1 VGKETWYLFW
11 AACFSVGCL
20 FAQPAAPIHV
30 TIKSAVAEAFFLL
43 VDEVPANDAAEN
55 TVTLLDLN
63 TQVYQLIFKDE
74 NGHTILKRPLQLTA
88 PGLHQYQ
95 LTKNRQGQHVLR
107 YRGTTDKLPAEGPR
121 VAIKNLR
128 KLVRVDTDSTSSL
141 PLPTMPIFESPQYEP
156 VLKASLLPLVKNL
169 KNTETEFEKLAIL
182 KTFISENVYQ
192 TDDLK
197 ILVKHLKFEH
207 TKLQFL
213 ILAFEQCADREHYGT
228 LETLLEFETSHEALR
243 NHIAG
248 FK

>member
-1 VGKETWYLFW
+1 
-11 AACFSVGCL
+11 
-20 FAQPAAPIHV
+20 
-30 TIKSAVAEAFFLL
+30 
-43 VDEVPANDAAEN
+43 
-55 TVTLLDLN
+55 
-63 TQVYQLIFKDE
+63 
-74 NGHTILKRPLQLTA
+74 
-88 PGLHQYQ
+88 
-95 LTKNRQGQHVLR
+95 
-107 YRGTTDKLPAEGPR
+107 
-121 VAIKNLR
+121 
-128 KLVRVDTDSTSSL
+128 VDTDSTSSL

-156 VLKASLLPLVKNL
+156 VLKASLLPLVKKL